1 MTRGR
6 LKLKV
11 ITTTSFKMTALFVLW
26 GNTTELHGKKEHHL
40 ICDGD

>member
-11 ITTTSFKMTALFVLW
+11 ITTTSFEMTALFVLW
-26 GNTTELHGKKEHHL
+26 ENATGPHGKKEHHL
-40 ICDGD
+40 IRDTD